1 MVNKMDKNDEQIR
14 IKKLTT
20 FLRGSKTLIEK
31 LYDNWG
37 NPNFRIEL
45 IPDIINIF
53 ECVLDDYGIENE

>member
-1 MVNKMDKNDEQIR
+1 MDKNDEQIR

-45 IPDIINIF
+45 IPDIIHIF
-53 ECVLDDYGIENE
+53 DCVLDDYGIEND